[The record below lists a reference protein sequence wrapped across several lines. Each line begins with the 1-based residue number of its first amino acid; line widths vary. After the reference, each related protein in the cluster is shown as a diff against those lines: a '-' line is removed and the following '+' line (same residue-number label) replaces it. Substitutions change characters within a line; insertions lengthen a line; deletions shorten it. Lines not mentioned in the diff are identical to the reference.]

1 MPRKPIVYGAFCNKK
16 LYYICELQGIMKNM
30 KRTNKIINI
39 VLLLLL
45 PIIIFYTMEFF
56 LRNPFEKMRVGIQIL
71 NIAFFEL
78 VAIIAFFATK
88 SVRTAIRIE
97 SVLALLI
104 GLTDYFVIQFRSNPV
119 MPWDIY
125 SIKTAAVVADNYDY
139 SLEPRAIVCALIL
152 ALIFASTW
160 LIPEWDK
167 MIIYLR
173 IGGSLIGLLLL
184 VLFTNYVQTPQAVK
198 TFHLY
203 DKLFTPNTMTYKD
216 GTVVAFLMQCQ
227 YLKVEEPKGYSKDK
241 AESLLADIEAVA
253 NEPLSSE
260 SETIDELPNIIVIMN
275 EAFSDLS
282 ILGEYTTNMDEMP
295 YMRSLMAGA
304 YNTVSGYMDVP
315 VLGGNTA
322 NTEFEFLTGDT
333 TAFLPQG
340 SIAYQQFVH
349 EKMPSVASALK
360 ELGYRTV
367 ALHPYR
373 ASGWDR
379 SEVYAH
385 FGFDAFY
392 SQTDFKNPKMYRK
405 YISDQSDIEKVI
417 EIYEQEPEQPLF
429 MFNVT
434 MQNHSSY
441 TDVFDNFTPQIAVEG
456 TDSVALNQYL
466 SLLYESDKALQYLVQ
481 YFDRLDDPTII
492 VFFGDHQPTDSVVA
506 PIYKLNGESVYSLSE
521 EELRLRY
528 KVPYVIHANFDIEEA
543 HNVPI
548 SSNYLGIKTLE
559 TAGIPLGK
567 YQQFLANN
575 YRLFPSVSP
584 LQIRDADG
592 NVYSVDK
599 KEELLHDYQILQYHH
614 LFEK

>member
-1 MPRKPIVYGAFCNKK
+1 MNRTKK
-16 LYYICELQGIMKNM
+16 FISIA
-30 KRTNKIINI
+30 
-39 VLLLLL
+39 LLFLL

-56 LRNPFEKMRVGIQIL
+56 LRNPFEKMRVGIQFL

-78 VAIIAFFATK
+78 VTAILFFAAK
-88 SVRTAIRIE
+88 SVRIAIRVE
-97 SVLALLI
+97 AVVALLI
-104 GLTDYFVIQFRSNPV
+104 GLIDYFVVQFRSNPV

-139 SLEPRAIVCALIL
+139 SLEPQAIICVAI
-152 ALIFASTW
+152 
-160 LIPEWDK
+160 
-167 MIIYLR
+167 
-173 IGGSLIGLLLL
+173 LLL
-184 VLFTNYVQTPQAVK
+184 VFAGTWFIPKWDKLLTPLRIAGSVIGLILLILLTNYVQTPQAVK
-198 TFHLY
+198 SFHLY

-241 AESLLADIEAVA
+241 AESILADIESVA

-260 SETIDELPNIIVIMN
+260 SESIEELPNIIVIMN

-295 YMRSLMAGA
+295 FMRSLMAGA

-333 TAFLPQG
+333 MAFLPQG

-349 EKMPSVASALK
+349 EKMPSVASTLK
-360 ELGYRTV
+360 SLGYRTV

-379 SEVYAH
+379 SEVYPY

-392 SQTDFKNPKMYRK
+392 SQSDFTNPLIYRK

-417 EIYEQEPEQPLF
+417 EIYEQNPEQPLF

-441 TDVFDNFTPQIAVEG
+441 SDVFDNFTPQIEVEG

-466 SLLYESDKALQYLVQ
+466 SLLYESDKALEQLVQ

-506 PIYKLNGESVYSLSE
+506 PIYKLNGESVYSLTE

-528 KVPYVIHANFDIEEA
+528 KVPYIIHANYDIEEEQ
-543 HNVPI
+543 NVPM

-559 TAGIPLGK
+559 LAGVTLNS
-567 YQQFLANN
+567 YQQFVAEN
-575 YRLFPSVSP
+575 YRKYPSVSV

-599 KEELLHDYQILQYHH
+599 KEELLNDYQILQYHH

>member
-1 MPRKPIVYGAFCNKK
+1 MN
-16 LYYICELQGIMKNM
+16 
-30 KRTNKIINI
+30 RTKKIINI
-39 VLLLLL
+39 LLLLLL

-56 LRNPFEKMRVGIQIL
+56 LRNPFEKMRVGIQFL

-78 VAIIAFFATK
+78 VAVILFFAAK
-88 SVRTAIRIE
+88 SVRIAIRVE
-97 SVLALLI
+97 AVVALLI
-104 GLTDYFVIQFRSNPV
+104 GLIDYFVVQFRSNPV

-139 SLEPRAIVCALIL
+139 SLEPQAIICVGIL
-152 ALIFASTW
+152 LLIFAGTW
-160 LIPEWDK
+160 FIPKWDK
-167 MIIYLR
+167 LLTPLR
-173 IGGSLIGLLLL
+173 IAGSVIGLILLIL
-184 VLFTNYVQTPQAVK
+184 LTNYVQTPGAVK
-198 TFHLY
+198 TFRLY

-227 YLKVEEPKGYSKDK
+227 YLNVEEPKGYSKDK
-241 AESLLADIEAVA
+241 AESILADIESVA

-260 SETIDELPNIIVIMN
+260 SETMEEMPNIIVIMN

-295 YMRSLMAGA
+295 FMRSLMAGA

-333 TAFLPQG
+333 MAFLPQG

-349 EKMPSVASALK
+349 EKMPSVASTLK
-360 ELGYRTV
+360 SLGYRTV

-373 ASGWDR
+373 ARGWDR
-379 SEVYAH
+379 SEVYPH
-385 FGFDAFY
+385 FGFDVFY
-392 SQTDFKNPKMYRK
+392 SQSDFTNPLIYRK

-417 EIYEQEPEQPLF
+417 EIYEQNPEQPLF

-441 TDVFDNFTPQIAVEG
+441 SDVFDNFTPQIEVEG

-466 SLLYESDKALQYLVQ
+466 SLLYESDKALEQLVQ

-528 KVPYVIHANFDIEEA
+528 KVPYIIHANYDIEEEQ
-543 HNVPI
+543 NVPM

-559 TAGIPLGK
+559 LAGVTLNS
-567 YQQFLANN
+567 YQQFVAEN
-575 YRLFPSVSP
+575 YRKYPSVSV

-599 KEELLHDYQILQYHH
+599 KEELLNDYQILQYHH

>member
-1 MPRKPIVYGAFCNKK
+1 MGIV
-16 LYYICELQGIMKNM
+16 GIMKNM
-30 KRTNKIINI
+30 NRTKKIINI
-39 VLLLLL
+39 LLLFLL

-56 LRNPFEKMRVGIQIL
+56 LRNPFEKMRVGIQFL

-78 VAIIAFFATK
+78 VAVILFFAAK
-88 SVRTAIRIE
+88 SVRIAIRVE
-97 SVLALLI
+97 AVVALLI
-104 GLTDYFVIQFRSNPV
+104 GLIDYFVVQFRSNPV

-139 SLEPRAIVCALIL
+139 SLEPQAIICVVILLLFFAGTWFIPKWDKLLTPLRIAGSVIGLIL
-152 ALIFASTW
+152 LI
-160 LIPEWDK
+160 
-167 MIIYLR
+167 
-173 IGGSLIGLLLL
+173 LL
-184 VLFTNYVQTPQAVK
+184 TNYVQTPQAVK

-241 AESLLADIEAVA
+241 AESILADIESVA

-260 SETIDELPNIIVIMN
+260 SESIEELPNIIVIMN

-295 YMRSLMAGA
+295 FMRSLMAGA

-333 TAFLPQG
+333 MAFLPQG

-349 EKMPSVASALK
+349 DKMPSVASTLK
-360 ELGYRTV
+360 ALGYRTV

-379 SEVYAH
+379 SEVYPY

-392 SQTDFKNPKMYRK
+392 SQSDFTNPLIYRK
-405 YISDQSDIEKVI
+405 YISDQSDVEKVI
-417 EIYEQEPEQPLF
+417 EIYEQNPEQPLF

-441 TDVFDNFTPQIAVEG
+441 SDVFDNFTPQIEVEG

-466 SLLYESDKALQYLVQ
+466 SLLYESDKALEQLVQ

-521 EELRLRY
+521 EELSLRY
-528 KVPYVIHANFDIEEA
+528 KVPYIIHANFDIEEEQ
-543 HNVPI
+543 NVPM

-559 TAGIPLGK
+559 LAGVTLNS
-567 YQQFLANN
+567 YQQFVAEN
-575 YRLFPSVSP
+575 YRKYPSVSV

-599 KEELLHDYQILQYHH
+599 KEELLNDYQILQYHH